1 MKIVDLY
8 LRVRQS
14 VFVEG
19 RSRRETARL
28 FGIAR
33 KTVDKMCTFSVP
45 PGYRRQSVPTRP
57 KLDGFTAIIDQIL
70 ADDQRMPHKQRHTA
84 KRIWERLCDEY
95 GFSGRYTIVKG
106 YVHDRQLSIYQFR
119 HTAQSGGRGKHNRM
133 SLMMRRS
140 PRVNHEVL
148 LRATFLG

>member
-57 KLDGFTAIIDQIL
+57 KLDGFPTVIDQIL
-70 ADDQRMPHKQRHTA
+70 GGDQRMRHKPKQTG
-84 KRIWERLCDEY
+84 KRIWEPLCGEY
-95 GFSGRYTIVKG
+95 GFAGRCTIVKG
-106 YVHDRQLSIYQFR
+106 YVHDRQL
-119 HTAQSGGRGKHNRM
+119 
-133 SLMMRRS
+133 RS
-140 PRVNHEVL
+140 KEM
-148 LRATFLG
+148 